1 MAKEVENQGIM
12 NRTDR
17 QVFEELIHLHAKA
30 AGESLSSILRADI
43 EISSPEIT
51 EITVKEVEYGI
62 LEPAVFVKSCL
73 TSGVAGNTVMIL
85 RQRDMQAFLNELMG
99 IDDLPTRILS
109 SMKWL

>member
-30 AGESLSSILRADI
+30 AGESLSSILKADI

-51 EITVKEVEYGI
+51 EITVKEEMCI
-62 LEPAVFVKSCL
+62 
-73 TSGVAGNTVMIL
+73 
-85 RQRDMQAFLNELMG
+85 RD
-99 IDDLPTRILS
+99 RIRTEIIRTGTIR
-109 SMKWL
+109 KGTIRKGETCQYRYQTIRIRT